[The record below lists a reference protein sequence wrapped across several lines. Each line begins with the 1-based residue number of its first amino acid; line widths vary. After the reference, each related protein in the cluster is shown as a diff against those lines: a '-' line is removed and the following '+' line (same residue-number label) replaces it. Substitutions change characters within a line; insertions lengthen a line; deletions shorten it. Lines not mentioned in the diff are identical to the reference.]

1 LSWGDTLVI
10 ALGGNNR
17 QLNNPVPFLVL
28 SALVSFGVLCYS
40 KRGELAILT
49 SCLGGAYVKASVEFK
64 GRVGERGRVGVFGQP
79 SLLSSAFSSLGKRL
93 VVSNHLLFT
102 PWTEGK
108 SGKKKNLI
116 PTRQ

>member
-1 LSWGDTLVI
+1 VCCVI
-10 ALGGNNR
+10 PNGG
-17 QLNNPVPFLVL
+17 V
-28 SALVSFGVLCYS
+28 SA
-40 KRGELAILT
+40 LT